1 MAENKK
7 RARTNQEQGDLLCHR
22 VMEQD
27 RKEKDPVPAK
37 VWDVAAPAKERVAVR
52 SAAGAKAKVVG
63 RGKAKVKPS
72 RQGKAA
78 NRINRLPLE
87 KGA

>member
-1 MAENKK
+1 
-7 RARTNQEQGDLLCHR
+7 
-22 VMEQD
+22 MEQD
-27 RKEKDPVPAK
+27 RKEKAPVPDK
-37 VWDVAAPAKERVAVR
+37 VWDVAALEKERVAVR

-72 RQGKAA
+72 RQGKAV

>member
-1 MAENKK
+1 
-7 RARTNQEQGDLLCHR
+7 
-22 VMEQD
+22 MEQD

-37 VWDVAAPAKERVAVR
+37 VWDVAVLEKEKEKVAVK

-63 RGKAKVKPS
+63 RDKAKVKPG

-78 NRINRLPLE
+78 DRINRLPLE